1 MARLPQLRAME
12 SFEAVARLGS
22 VSAAAG
28 ELGVSPG
35 AVSQQVRRLEAYL
48 GVTLLERRGRHL
60 ELTRWGRLYHAEIEG
75 AFAQL
80 LAAERPLRA
89 ALGGAPLVVSGL
101 PTVAAKWLGRALYD
115 WAREMPD
122 VPVRLVSEEAD
133 AVGSGEAWDFRMDF
147 GPPPADGPGA
157 ELFTD
162 VAVPA
167 CAPSLLDGRSITTPD
182 DLLALPRLRIGWSAR
197 YDRFVPPN
205 WEAWAERHGLALPP
219 GAPAMSFAL
228 TASAIDAAVAGQ
240 GVVLGQRAMMQEE
253 LLTGRLV
260 VPLDLPLPLSEPYAL
275 RWSRAALEK
284 PGGAGLRDWLLARG
298 RQEAARLRKDS

>member
-1 MARLPQLRAME
+1 MARLPHLRAME

-35 AVSQQVRRLEAYL
+35 AVSQQVRRLEAHL
-48 GVTLLERRGRHL
+48 GVTLVERRGRHL

-80 LAAERPLRA
+80 LAAERPMRA

-115 WAREMPD
+115 RAREVPD

-133 AVGSGEAWDFRMDF
+133 AAGSGEAWDFRMDF

-167 CAPSLLDGRSITTPD
+167 CAPSLLEGRPISTPE
-182 DLLALPRLRIGWSAR
+182 DLLVLPRLRIGPLGGEDGSCKCPSCNAPLFFGETKTKCCLFR
-197 YDRFVPPN
+197 DSGER
-205 WEAWAERHGLALPP
+205 AEWCGPYV
-219 GAPAMSFAL
+219 
-228 TASAIDAAVAGQ
+228 ASI
-240 GVVLGQRAMMQEE
+240 R
-253 LLTGRLV
+253 T
-260 VPLDLPLPLSEPYAL
+260 
-275 RWSRAALEK
+275 
-284 PGGAGLRDWLLARG
+284 
-298 RQEAARLRKDS
+298 